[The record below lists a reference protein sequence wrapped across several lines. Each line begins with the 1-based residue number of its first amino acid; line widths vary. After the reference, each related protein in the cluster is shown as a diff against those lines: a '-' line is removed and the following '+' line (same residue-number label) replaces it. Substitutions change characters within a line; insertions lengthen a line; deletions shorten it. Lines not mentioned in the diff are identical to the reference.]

1 MIRRLSA
8 ESLIGWGMTC
18 AGFQTG
24 ISDDLCQLNDVSI
37 FIEEILQ

>member
-8 ESLIGWGMTC
+8 ESLTGWGMTY

-24 ISDDLCQLNDVSI
+24 ISDDLCQLNECELG
-37 FIEEILQ
+37 FEEILQ